1 MQQNLDTLAG
11 GELGRDAAVAVG
23 EGHGGLRL
31 QAGRGSQSG
40 GLVGSVNHD
49 DSLMDRWTIVA
60 IEGGMDI
67 VARRSGRVR
76 GSGGVIIW

>member
-1 MQQNLDTLAG
+1 MEQDLDALTS

-31 QAGRGSQSG
+31 QAGRSSQSR

-49 DSLMDRWTIVA
+49 DSLIDRL
-60 IEGGMDI
+60 IELSTDG
-67 VARRSGRVR
+67 RLSRSKVGW
-76 GSGGVIIW
+76 I

>member
-1 MQQNLDTLAG
+1 MEQDFDALAG

-49 DSLMDRWTIVA
+49 DLLIGRLIKFSTDGRLSRLEVRWI
-60 IEGGMDI
+60 
-67 VARRSGRVR
+67 
-76 GSGGVIIW
+76 